1 MLQEHH
7 HKGRGQT
14 RPVENASCHWLFKDQ
29 SGDQKKTIKIE
40 SVLLNLE
47 QNLNLCTYFCQKYS
61 WEISSLISW
70 MRWGHPPWNNLNAS
84 ISQVKNNW
92 IDSRK
97 GFPISNKYK
106 VDPALINKQMTHN
119 SDRFHCRITYF
130 FFFCRLTNFVLLL
143 NSDGFHCSRRIQSNA
158 QRLLTAFS
166 GWFLKFQVFKFT
178 LHVSYIIF
186 IFHVLDCT
194 YAQKNIAVSSY
205 IWCF

>member
-1 MLQEHH
+1 MKHVAGTPSQ
-7 HKGRGQT
+7 
-14 RPVENASCHWLFKDQ
+14 RPGSNKASRECQLSLTVQRSVRWP
-29 SGDQKKTIKIE
+29 KK
-40 SVLLNLE
+40 NY
-47 QNLNLCTYFCQKYS
+47 QNWVCLAEFGAKPQPTYFCQNYS

-106 VDPALINKQMTHN
+106 VDPALIKNKWHTIHT
-119 SDRFHCRITYF
+119 DFIAELHL
-130 FFFCRLTNFVLLL
+130 FFCRLTNFVVLL
-143 NSDGFHCSRRIQSNA
+143 NSDRFHCSRRIQSNA